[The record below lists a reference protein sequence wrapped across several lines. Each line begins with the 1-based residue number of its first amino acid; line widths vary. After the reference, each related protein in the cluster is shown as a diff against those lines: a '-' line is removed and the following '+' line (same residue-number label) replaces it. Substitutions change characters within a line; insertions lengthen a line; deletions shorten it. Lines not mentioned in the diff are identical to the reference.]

1 MLLPSTMNIPFLYKR
16 RAAFTLVELLVV
28 IAIIAVLAG
37 LVMAGM
43 SKSRTTANSIKSV
56 SNLKSL
62 YTAHLNYFNDNG
74 AFPSDSDWDNY
85 GLPEQGTQAKTWHER
100 ISTYVGLGTTIP
112 EALKQFKIGQLPPG
126 VFQVPGRLRQV
137 ENNGGSGGGF
147 RSGYIRNSQIYQ
159 NKDSVNPSPNSNKT
173 RTSFTSLITFQA
185 LSSTHFLIDI
195 GGESAANDYNGWQIG
210 VAERLKWPAFGGKTN
225 TLTGT
230 INTCFMDGH
239 VESRQKKDI
248 PSDWQNIFWR
258 VPTS

>member
-1 MLLPSTMNIPFLYKR
+1 MNIPPLYKR
-16 RAAFTLVELLVV
+16 RVAFTLVELLVV

-74 AFPSDSDWDNY
+74 AFPSDSDWDNS

-100 ISTYVGLGTTIP
+100 IRTYVGLGTTIP

-137 ENNGGSGGGF
+137 ENNGGTGGGF

-159 NKDSVNPSPNSNKT
+159 NKGKVIDGKT
-173 RTSFTSLITFQA
+173 YINLLNFQR
-185 LSSTHFLIDI
+185 LTSTHFLIDI
-195 GGESAANDYNGWQIG
+195 GGESSATDYNGSSIG
-210 VAERLKWPAFGGKTN
+210 VTERLQWPAFGGKTN